1 MIGNHQKIIPIDE
14 KELLTKL
21 QQITGPSR
29 TVLLLFGVVTIVH
42 QERVGASSDISHS
55 LVIISEFYP

>member
-1 MIGNHQKIIPIDE
+1 MK

>member
-1 MIGNHQKIIPIDE
+1 MK

-21 QQITGPSR
+21 QQIT
-29 TVLLLFGVVTIVH
+29 VLLLSSVVTIVH